1 MALRRSGVRLPLSP
15 PPSNVCKYK
24 GFRASVRVAARSVE
38 GRVECFTTLYN
49 TKGRDL
55 RKGEI
60 GAYMKIKQTGSVFD
74 NHGLW
79 YYSVKLPG
87 DKCRRQVPLR
97 APGANHT
104 MRTDRP
110 RKMAEEAAARYWE
123 EHTRQARRHEPH
135 GLTVAELCSMWAEH
149 CREYYRGADGHET
162 STAVNAVIDVRM
174 FRDLYANAVVAELTH
189 ADMLHLRDALV
200 RSGVG
205 RTTVNTR
212 LWRVKFMVAWA
223 LDEALIPASV
233 KAELTQ
239 VKGVKRGRTPA
250 RESNPVRPVDDATI
264 SATVAAMMP
273 NTADMVRLHRV
284 TGMRPCELC
293 ALRWS
298 LIDTSRTPW
307 VYRVPADA
315 NKNAWRGEYGVPRVV
330 LIGPKG
336 REILERHRPERG
348 AANDHPFSPMAAMAE
363 YVEKRHAERVTPV
376 YGERK
381 QDPHTP
387 RVLGTCW
394 TTDAYSKTIRAA
406 CGRANIPP
414 WGSNRLRHT
423 FATDVRRAYGLEVC
437 RAVLGHSGGGCV
449 TDRYSFDALED
460 EMIRIASAAVEA
472 LG

>member
-1 MALRRSGVRLPLSP
+1 
-15 PPSNVCKYK
+15 
-24 GFRASVRVAARSVE
+24 
-38 GRVECFTTLYN
+38 
-49 TKGRDL
+49 
-55 RKGEI
+55 
-60 GAYMKIKQTGSVFD
+60 MKIKQTGSVFD

-123 EHTRQARRHEPH
+123 EHTRQARRHEPN
-135 GLTVAELCSMWAEH
+135 GITVSELCAMWADH
-149 CREYYRGADGHET
+149 CREYYRGEDGKET
-162 STAVNAVIDVRM
+162 STAVNAVLDVRM
-174 FRDLYANAVVAELTH
+174 FRDLFANAAVSELTH

-205 RTTVNTR
+205 RTTVNAR
-212 LWRVKFMVAWA
+212 LWRVKFMISWA
-223 LDEALIPASV
+223 LDEALITAAV

-239 VKGVKRGRTPA
+239 VKGVKRGRTA
-250 RESNPVRPVDDATI
+250 AHEGEPVRPVDDATV
-264 SATVAAMMP
+264 SVTVAMMMP

-298 LIDTSRTPW
+298 RIDTSRTPW

-315 NKNAWRGEYGVPRVV
+315 NKNAWRGEFGVPRVV
-330 LIGPKG
+330 CLGPKA
-336 REILERHRPERG
+336 RAILERHRGE
-348 AANDHPFSPMAAMAE
+348 DVPFSPMMAMAE
-363 YVEKRHAERVTPV
+363 YIEKRHAERVTPV
-376 YGERK
+376 YGVRRK
-381 QDPHTP
+381 DPHTP
-387 RVLGTCW
+387 RVLGRRW

-406 CGRANIPP
+406 CERAGITA
-414 WGSNRLRHT
+414 WGANRLRHT
-423 FATDVRRAYGLEVC
+423 FATEVRRVYGLDVC
-437 RAVLGHSGGGCV
+437 RAVLGHSAGGGCV

-460 EMIRIASAAVEA
+460 EMIRTASPAVEA